1 MSSPLLLPPFFP
13 SLPPSTPTAIPSSGP
28 LLSLPSSSSSSSIER
43 ASNASHDNNNAV
55 STARV
60 SAVVSPASSSLPR
73 IPVPV
78 KATSLS
84 TSSPS
89 SSLLDSHSH
98 LEQSSSSG
106 SVFHPF
112 PESKQGNAKF
122 PDSCLRIKREEDED
136 TSKETKEQMKNNFI
150 SRNEEKDINKR
161 LEKDCKDQATTNSCQ
176 TETGEKG
183 KSSLSV
189 VPETTSPRSREIE
202 SIEGKTCSSSKGDSC
217 LTGKRISSTS
227 ENGKREQQETCV
239 EEPGVYEKDE
249 TRRKKSTCID
259 TKSVSTQC
267 LTNQGNK
274 SSNFLPGNNNK
285 KDSLKRNACKS
296 PRRTKVKSGLDMIR
310 PSKKKKTRISADEE
324 TSSSSKTSQ
333 DACLTFIEKPVETKK
348 LMANKALGETVL
360 HRAARQGYRD
370 VVQSCLQSPNC
381 DVNVRDNA
389 GYTPLHECVTKG
401 HLEIVRL
408 LLMHGADPE
417 ASAAGGIKPIH
428 DAVECDHIE
437 VTRLLLSYG
446 ADPTISTYGGMT
458 PLKLS
463 HSKAMALLLQGFLSD
478 LNGEVDATNSNS
490 NSVNN
495 TFSAEDLRWK
505 FSSFRPTHVVRN
517 GFDIFAEAAPEAETP
532 RNQLEVVIEESDHPL
547 CPTFDIRLNNKKEQT
562 FVRLRD
568 VLEQLNVTRSEL
580 ESQVKDMEI
589 LALTDFSSKAKCKQ
603 LNETDR
609 ERSSLENS
617 EEVVLWSESLRQ
629 RLGVRRIPVSSS
641 TNSSLVKKKNKNK
654 KKIVRSE
661 EIVEKKKQ
669 NKKKEVKKKK
679 DKEQK
684 EKKKEKIKK
693 LTKKKK
699 EPKGVG
705 SN

>member
-1 MSSPLLLPPFFP
+1 
-13 SLPPSTPTAIPSSGP
+13 
-28 LLSLPSSSSSSSIER
+28 
-43 ASNASHDNNNAV
+43 
-55 STARV
+55 
-60 SAVVSPASSSLPR
+60 
-73 IPVPV
+73 
-78 KATSLS
+78 
-84 TSSPS
+84 
-89 SSLLDSHSH
+89 
-98 LEQSSSSG
+98 
-106 SVFHPF
+106 
-112 PESKQGNAKF
+112 
-122 PDSCLRIKREEDED
+122 
-136 TSKETKEQMKNNFI
+136 MKSNFI
-150 SRNEEKDINKR
+150 WRNEEKDTNKR
-161 LEKDCKDQATTNSCQ
+161 LEKDCKDEAKDEATTNSCP
-176 TETGEKG
+176 TETAEKG
-183 KSSLSV
+183 KSCSLAVSLSV
-189 VPETTSPRSREIE
+189 VPETTSKRSREIE
-202 SIEGKTCSSSKGDSC
+202 SIEGKTCSAERGDSC

-227 ENGKREQQETCV
+227 ENGKREQQEACV
-239 EEPGVYEKDE
+239 EEEPGVFEKDE

-274 SSNFLPGNNNK
+274 SGNFLSGNNNK

-310 PSKKKKTRISADEE
+310 PSKKKKTKVSTDED

-463 HSKAMALLLQGFLSD
+463 HSKAMALLLKGFLSD

-495 TFSAEDLRWK
+495 TFSTEGLRWK

-517 GFDIFAEAAPEAETP
+517 GFDIFAEAAPKAETP

-547 CPTFDIRLNNKKEQT
+547 CPTFDIRLNNKKEET
-562 FVRLRD
+562 CVRLKD

-589 LALTDFSSKAKCKQ
+589 LSLTDFPSRAKCKQ

-609 ERSSLENS
+609 ERSSLQNS

-629 RLGVRRIPVSSS
+629 RLGVRRIPVSSA
-641 TNSSLVKKKNKNK
+641 NSILVKKKKKKN
-654 KKIVRSE
+654 KIVRSRE
-661 EIVEKKKQ
+661 GIVEKKKQ

-693 LTKKKK
+693 PTKKKK
-699 EPKGVG
+699 EPKGVE